1 MKITNKKML
10 ENAGFLSIIAKKQLP
25 VKVSYAIA
33 KNISKI
39 EKELKI
45 YEEERLKLLE
55 KYAVKDEDGKVVI
68 EKNKIKIDEN
78 KRDSWEKEINELL
91 EIEVDIN
98 MHKFKLEYL
107 DNLNMSAEELV
118 LLDYM
123 IEE

>member
-10 ENAGFLSIIAKKQLP
+10 EDAGFLSIIAKKQLP

-45 YEEERLKLLE
+45 YEKERLKLLE
-55 KYAVKDEDGKVVI
+55 KYAVKDKDGKVVI